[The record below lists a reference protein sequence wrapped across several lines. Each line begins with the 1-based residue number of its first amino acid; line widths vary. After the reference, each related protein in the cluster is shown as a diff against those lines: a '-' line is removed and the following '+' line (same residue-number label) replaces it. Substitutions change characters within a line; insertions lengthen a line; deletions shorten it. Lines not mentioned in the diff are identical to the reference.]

1 MTEKSARSYF
11 VFSSGHEPVQVEN
24 CNAVEFR
31 DGCLI
36 FLDASNMPLCAFAKW
51 SHIEVVN
58 PWTGYG
64 NGFTPLKGKK

>member
-1 MTEKSARSYF
+1 MTDKSTRSYL
-11 VFSSGHEPVQVEN
+11 VFASGHEPMQVD
-24 CNAVEFR
+24 CSAVEFR

-51 SHIEVVN
+51 SHINVMN

-64 NGFTPLKGKK
+64 AGFTPLEGDK